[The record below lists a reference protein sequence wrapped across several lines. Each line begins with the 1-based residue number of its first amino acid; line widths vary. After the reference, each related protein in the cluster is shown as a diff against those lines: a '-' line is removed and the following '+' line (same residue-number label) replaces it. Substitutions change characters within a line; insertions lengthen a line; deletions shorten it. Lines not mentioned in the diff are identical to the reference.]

1 MWFKQTQE
9 RVAKLEETNNTLLQI
24 KYHLEDHGQKYLF
37 GVGGFVAGYML
48 RGKTHVTT
56 VINQTY
62 TVEVEELPRLY

>member
-1 MWFKQTQE
+1 MFKNARE
-9 RVAKLEETNNTLLQI
+9 RIKKLEETNDTLLQI
-24 KYHLEDHGQKYLF
+24 KEHLEDHGQKYLF
-37 GVGGFVAGYML
+37 GAVGFAAGYML